1 VDLGIRDFVVLIT
14 GGSDG
19 LGAAAASAL
28 LEEGARV
35 AICARDRGRLED
47 RAAQLR
53 QKGGDVLAV
62 VADVTDRRAVRE
74 FVAQAH
80 SRWGRIDGLINNAG
94 TSAGG
99 SFDSITEEQWNA
111 DLELK
116 LTAATRLARLVHEHM
131 KPRGGSIVNVLNTMA
146 KAPRAFS
153 MPTSVSRAAGL
164 AFTKALSKEWA
175 VDQIRVNAILIGI
188 VESGQWVRRAAAA
201 SVEPDDY
208 YRKMAQ
214 ERGIPLGRVGRAEEF
229 GALAAFLISPR
240 SGYITGTAINLDGG
254 ESPVA

>member
-1 VDLGIRDFVVLIT
+1 MDFGLRDFVVLIT

-28 LEEGARV
+28 VAEGARV
-35 AICARDRGRLED
+35 AICARDPVRLEE

-53 QKGGDVLAV
+53 QNGGAVLAM
-62 VADVTDRRAVRE
+62 VADVTDARAVNE
-74 FVAQAH
+74 FVAQAQ

-99 SFDSITEEQWNA
+99 PFDSITEEQWDA

-131 KPRGGSIVNVLNTMA
+131 KPHGGSIVNVLNTMA
-146 KAPRAFS
+146 KAPRALS

-164 AFTKALSKEWA
+164 AFTKALSKEWG
-175 VDQIRVNAILIGI
+175 VDQIRVNAILIGV

-201 SVEPDDY
+201 SIELDDY
-208 YRKMAQ
+208 YRTVAQ
-214 ERGIPLGRVGRAEEF
+214 EREIPLGRVGRADEF

-240 SGYITGTAINLDGG
+240 SGYITGAAINLDGG